1 MILYWRRYGKAGG
14 CQIIKKI
21 TFKKTGKSLKGL
33 HKRLTGDEIAEKIKD
48 FCYLMTGQ
56 TVTQS
61 KICACSLKTAY

>member
-1 MILYWRRYGKAGG
+1 MGKQVAARLL
-14 CQIIKKI
+14 KKQLLR
-21 TFKKTGKSLKGL
+21 KTSKSLKGL